1 MNEKTDRMD
10 PERIHLSETFEGVT
24 EHQVTVADELP
35 HGRAHHALASP
46 LETVIEKIGHLI
58 CWANGILVVV
68 IITQVLLRYGFGKG
82 LVVLEEL
89 QWHLYAIAVM
99 FGVSYAMVHDSHIRV
114 DVLHMRLS
122 ERTHHIVEIFGILF
136 LLAPFLFVVVDH
148 GYDFFAD
155 SFRLNERS
163 DAPTG
168 LPWRWAIKA
177 VIPLSFALSASSFV
191 VSVTTPT
198 SISTRAP
205 ASTI

>member
-1 MNEKTDRMD
+1 MTEKTDSMD
-10 PERIHLSETFEGVT
+10 TERLHLSETFEGVT
-24 EHQVTVADELP
+24 EHQVTVAEDLP
-35 HGRAHHALASP
+35 HGRTHHALASP
-46 LETVIEKIGHLI
+46 LESVIERIGHVI

-89 QWHLYAIAVM
+89 QWHLYAIGVM

-177 VIPLSFALSASSFV
+177 VIPLSFALLALAAVARIARSVSAL
-191 VSVTTPT
+191 
-198 SISTRAP
+198 TRKA
-205 ASTI
+205 

>member
-1 MNEKTDRMD
+1 MNQKPDSPD
-10 PERIHLSETFEGVT
+10 SDVPERIHLSETFEGVT
-24 EHQVTVADELP
+24 EHQITVADDLP

-46 LETVIEKIGHLI
+46 LETVIEKIGHVI
-58 CWANGILVVV
+58 CWANAVLVIV

-122 ERTHHIVEIFGILF
+122 ERSHHIVEIFGILF

-177 VIPLSFALSASSFV
+177 VIPLSFALLALAALARIARSVSAL
-191 VSVTTPT
+191 
-198 SISTRAP
+198 TRKA
-205 ASTI
+205 